1 MMMTPR
7 ILRAS
12 RYALLAA
19 LGPTSA
25 ACVSQDRY
33 DAAVK
38 DAQQVR
44 AGLEA
49 CSADVQKARAEAA
62 GLNDALA
69 RVNDALAQAQAAL
82 AQSKK
87 SLDDANGTAASLQA
101 KVDNAIA
108 ENAQLKKELER
119 LGKNADKL
127 LAEKGGLASALAD
140 AKARLEELRKAQ
152 AAAAARAQLYK
163 EVLAKFQ
170 KMIDAGELRIALR
183 NGRMVIQL
191 QNDVLFDSGHTELKP
206 AGQQAI
212 AQVAAIFRTIP
223 DRKFQVAGDTD
234 TVPIH
239 TERYPSNWELSTARA
254 VEVVRF
260 LIAKGLRPEE
270 LSAAGY
276 GEFDPVAPN
285 DDAAGRA
292 RNRRI
297 EITLQPNI
305 DELVTVPPT

>member
-1 MMMTPR
+1 MNAHRPTKSLLTIP
-7 ILRAS
+7 
-12 RYALLAA
+12 LLALA
-19 LGPTSA
+19 LAPA
-25 ACVSQDRY
+25 ACVSRDHF
-33 DAAVK
+33 DTAVK
-38 DAQQVR
+38 DAQTVR
-44 AGLEA
+44 GLLA
-49 CSADVQKARAEAA
+49 QCNADIERTRAEVAR
-62 GLNDALA
+62 LNDALA
-69 RVNDALAQAQAAL
+69 QDEARLAEARSRLVDAEAQRNAI
-82 AQSKK
+82 
-87 SLDDANGTAASLQA
+87 QA
-101 KVDNAIA
+101 KLDNAIA
-108 ENAQLKKELER
+108 TNAQLKRELER
-119 LGKNADKL
+119 LGKNADSL

-170 KMIDAGELRIALR
+170 KMVDAGQLKIALR

-191 QNDVLFDSGHTELKP
+191 SNDVLFDSGHTEIKP

-212 AQVAAIFRTIP
+212 ADVAAVLKTIP